1 MRFTLTFKDPDGP
14 SECLREAVTESI
26 PFTITDPEEIDQLI
40 DSRLEDLR
48 EFIEP
53 WVQWGEYVSIE
64 FDTETKTA
72 KVVRR

>member
-26 PFTITDPEEIDQLI
+26 PDAITDPEEIEMLVDFGT
-40 DSRLEDLR
+40 DKLR

-64 FDTETKTA
+64 FDTEAKTA
-72 KVVRR
+72 TVVRR